1 MRIERREI
9 RSANELTTLVKE
21 VLEGEIKG
29 FRLIDSVE
37 LPGDG
42 IEIGLL
48 VGDAQ
53 GRLMIVTAREG
64 SGDGLILS
72 YGKHVSWL
80 RSRRDALS
88 QEHTKFDWA
97 SEPGIVLMAES
108 FSPHVLVLAAML
120 AVAPKKCYSIKCLG
134 IGEHKGLYIENIE
147 IPEISKPGK
156 KQPGRT
162 ELLTRAVSDVVGI
175 AEDLSVS
182 ASFGYVSE
190 ALDWVPV
197 ANIRK
202 RSGTVW
208 VESGPGKWTTK
219 KVDDENTLT
228 EAIRK
233 VKASYDEVLKTKGEA
248 RNLSESELS
257 DAERKSLKWE

>member
-1 MRIERREI
+1 MRIERREVE
-9 RSANELTTLVKE
+9 SANELTTLVTE

-37 LPGDG
+37 LPGDNV
-42 IEIGLL
+42 EIGLL

-53 GRLMIVTAREG
+53 GRLMIVAAG
-64 SGDGLILS
+64 GHSGDSLILS

-80 RSRRDALS
+80 RSRRDALAK
-88 QEHTKFDWA
+88 EHPRFDWTG
-97 SEPGIVLMAES
+97 EPGIVLMAED
-108 FSPHVLVLAAML
+108 FSPHVLLLTTML
-120 AVAPKKCYSIKCLG
+120 GVAPKRCYSIKCLG
-134 IGEHKGLYIENIE
+134 IGEQKGLYVERVTL
-147 IPEISKPGK
+147 PEI
-156 KQPGRT
+156 KQPAGLPVEHT
-162 ELLTRAVSDVVGI
+162 ELLTKAVSDVVGI

-190 ALDWVPV
+190 SLDWVPV

-219 KVDDENTLT
+219 KVDDEGSLG
-228 EAIRK
+228 EAIDK

-257 DAERKSLKWE
+257 EAERKSLKWE